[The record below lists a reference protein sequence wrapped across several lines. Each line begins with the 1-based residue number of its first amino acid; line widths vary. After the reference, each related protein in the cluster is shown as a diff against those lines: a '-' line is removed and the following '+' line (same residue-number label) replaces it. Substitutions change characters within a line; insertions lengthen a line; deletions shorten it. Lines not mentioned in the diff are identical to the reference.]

1 MKNVTTHTIN
11 LNSWIKTRNELTSL
25 DGGFP
30 PSMIKGEGIE
40 FSFMMANHE
49 DPELIKEA
57 LLKIVQDIQNIIP
70 DYALEISK
78 ENKLSNFMQNGA
90 YQTDE
95 VVSIL
100 QGMPGQAFTIDL
112 KDKL

>member
-1 MKNVTTHTIN
+1 
-11 LNSWIKTRNELTSL
+11 
-25 DGGFP
+25 
-30 PSMIKGEGIE
+30 MIKGEGIE

-49 DPELIKEA
+49 DPELIKKV
-57 LLKIVQDIQNIIP
+57 LLEIVQELQNSIP

-78 ENKLSNFMQNGA
+78 ENKLCNFLQIGN

-100 QGMPGQAFTIDL
+100 QGRPNQVFTIEL
-112 KDKL
+112 KEKI